1 VYAAIPDDDGTTP
14 RFPEL
19 ANGGGI
25 VAVCT
30 TEAGDTVE
38 TVLTSELRHCVV
50 PDVMMMVDEL
60 ALTQLPEVCVC
71 ACTCVRACG
80 WVGRG
85 AVQLLRVLRLSVVCA
100 RLVELPARL
109 PTRISAHAS
118 ILLPSHGLARAPY
131 VCPRKHEDS

>member
-80 WVGRG
+80 WVGG
-85 AVQLLRVLRLSVVCA
+85 GGGQCSYFGCC
-100 RLVELPARL
+100 
-109 PTRISAHAS
+109 
-118 ILLPSHGLARAPY
+118 G
-131 VCPRKHEDS
+131 